1 MGTKWDPL
9 VHKYQRR
16 HQQELGKLTELNRY
30 LRETEANRNKV
41 SERQQFFRQ
50 QLHTKTRFDIDD
62 WRVMKTF
69 LSDLDALRNN
79 CEGQLIEIRELIRQR
94 QEANLRTSQSLKK
107 YELLQQQVLDAQ
119 RHDLQRL
126 ETNIT
131 DEWATQNHSR
141 KNLARELL

>member
-1 MGTKWDPL
+1 MGTKWDTL

-16 HQQELGKLTELNRY
+16 HQQELGKLTELNRH
-30 LRETEANRNKV
+30 LRETEANKNKV

-50 QLHTKTRFDIDD
+50 QLHTKARFDIDD

-79 CEGQLIEIRELIRQR
+79 CEGQLIEIRELIRLR
-94 QEANLRTSQSLKK
+94 QEANLRTSQLLQK
-107 YELLQQQVLDAQ
+107 YELLQQQVLDVQ
-119 RHDLQRL
+119 RRDLERL

>member
-9 VHKYQRR
+9 VNKYKRR
-16 HQQELGKLTELNRY
+16 HQQELGKLTELNRH
-30 LRETEANRNKV
+30 LRETEANKNKV

-94 QEANLRTSQSLKK
+94 QEANLRTSQLLQK

-126 ETNIT
+126 ETNIA
-131 DEWATQNHSR
+131 DEWATQHHSR
-141 KNLARELL
+141 KNLARELH